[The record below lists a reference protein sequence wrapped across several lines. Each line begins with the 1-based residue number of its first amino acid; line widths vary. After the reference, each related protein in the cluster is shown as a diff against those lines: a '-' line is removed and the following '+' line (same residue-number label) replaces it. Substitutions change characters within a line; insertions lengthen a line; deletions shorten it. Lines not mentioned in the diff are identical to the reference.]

1 MPDIHWWRTSY
12 ECKDF
17 GVAKDVLTC
26 KDSDTPAWWQSYW
39 RWSFEGKALNG
50 MVDDME
56 PETGSMEGNFFIVG
70 KRGK

>member
-1 MPDIHWWRTSY
+1 MPDIHWWRPSY

-17 GVAKDVLTC
+17 GVVKGELTC
-26 KDSDTPAWWQSYW
+26 KDSDTPEWWRAYW
-39 RWSFEGKALNG
+39 LWSLEGKALNG

-56 PETGSMEGNFFIVG
+56 PETGSMQGSFFIVG